1 MLYKVFSKIEPAIAK
16 RFRLLAS
23 LAAKMQSVEFD
34 KGEHIIQT
42 GQKIDK
48 IYLIY
53 SGQVKI
59 NAEIKDKEFNVPAMQ
74 QSGEVVGYWHFM
86 SRKFKRSVRFT
97 AQPHTET
104 VKVFELS
111 LKDVDTSLDEINFN
125 QLASFAFYVRLLMSQ
140 SVCDFK

>member
-1 MLYKVFSKIEPAIAK
+1 MQAQQFREEFEASKELTTCAFDAAKKPNLYRQPLEVNLLMCMLYKVFSKIEPAIAK

-42 GQKIDK
+42 GQKMDK

-59 NAEIKDKEFNVPAMQ
+59 NAEIKDKEFNVPALQ
-74 QSGEVVGYWHFM
+74 
-86 SRKFKRSVRFT
+86 
-97 AQPHTET
+97 
-104 VKVFELS
+104 
-111 LKDVDTSLDEINFN
+111 
-125 QLASFAFYVRLLMSQ
+125 
-140 SVCDFK
+140 